1 MRTRPLSCGMHSLS
15 LIILFGICHGEMGR
29 HMEKGNCYE
38 QSVPTNHSLP
48 HPLPSQ
54 KTASFQSSSPYLENA
69 TRRCHLY
76 QFPDTSFLSGQ
87 YFPQFVNPSSIT
99 SSGIFP
105 CFFSQASRS
114 LGISWASGLLKNTI
128 IKTQTTL
135 RKSWI
140 NCLQNKEICFDQL
153 VYTWNPAMR

>member
-1 MRTRPLSCGMHSLS
+1 MAKWVD
-15 LIILFGICHGEMGR
+15 
-29 HMEKGNCYE
+29 MEKGNCYA

-54 KTASFQSSSPYLENA
+54 KTASSVPVLISLPGKCNAPMSSVSVPRY
-69 TRRCHLY
+69 
-76 QFPDTSFLSGQ
+76 FFLSGQ
-87 YFPQFVNPSSIT
+87 YFLQFVNTSSIT

-114 LGISWASGLLKNTI
+114 LGINWASGLLKNTI
-128 IKTQTTL
+128 IKTQRTL

-140 NCLQNKEICFDQL
+140 NCLQNKEVCFDQL
-153 VYTWNPAMR
+153 LYTWNPTMR